1 MAKAKENSQKEK
13 EVKNTKTIKT
23 ENEIEK
29 QEEEVK
35 TSISKKKEEQK
46 AKKQGKVEEN
56 QGNKKGK
63 KNQKSKDN
71 KEQTKKQVNKKDS
84 QKENEAKNKEE
95 ILKDN
100 QKENKKNAK
109 DEKDEKKDKIAKKQE
124 SNKNVPTKIN
134 KEMQEVEKEIKSNK
148 NLPEEQLNQIHTR
161 VFQNIFLAVIII
173 LYLNFI
179 ILGFKN
185 IENSV
190 FLVDLKVF
198 SMSILVIAI
207 GVIEYA
213 YKKDSGRH
221 AIHGIETLVLAIA
234 TMGFIYLNMMWQEKF
249 VPVVV
254 ITALVFAIYYVAKT
268 IAIYK
273 KMKKQ
278 FSLENIKE
286 MIKK

>member
-13 EVKNTKTIKT
+13 DVNNTKTIKT

-84 QKENEAKNKEE
+84 KKENE
-95 ILKDN
+95 D
-100 QKENKKNAK
+100 
-109 DEKDEKKDKIAKKQE
+109 KKQE

-221 AIHGIETLVLAIA
+221 AINGIETLVLAIA

-268 IAIYK
+268 IVIYK